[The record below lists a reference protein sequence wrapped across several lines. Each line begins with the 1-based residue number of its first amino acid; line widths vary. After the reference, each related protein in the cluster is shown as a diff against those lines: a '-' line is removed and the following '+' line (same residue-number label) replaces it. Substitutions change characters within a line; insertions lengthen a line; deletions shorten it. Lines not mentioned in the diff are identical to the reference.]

1 MLRLVSITG
10 IALAM
15 VVGFVALS
23 TQMRDDYYM
32 RSRVSE
38 AVSYLN
44 SVAQRELNCGI
55 TDMDQSTMKQS
66 TIDQSTMD
74 QSENE
79 LQVPKP
85 AVLSSVSYEKT
96 DANAINIV
104 GVFYD
109 VKGESGK
116 LRIKQ
121 GRKFTL
127 NCTCSD
133 NTLQCK
139 RGFTDI
145 NKNYIPHVG
154 AAKP

>member
-23 TQMRDDYYM
+23 TQMRDDYYV

-55 TDMDQSTMKQS
+55 AGMDHSDTGQN
-66 TIDQSTMD
+66 
-74 QSENE
+74 ENE
-79 LQVPKP
+79 SEASKP
-85 AVLSSVSYEKT
+85 AMLSGVSYEKT
-96 DANAINIV
+96 DASAINIV

-127 NCTCSD
+127 NCACS
-133 NTLQCK
+133 NNSLQCK

-145 NKNYIPHVG
+145 NKNYIPHIG
-154 AAKP
+154 ADKS